1 MLTHLSEV
9 RTRLLIINMIVE
21 YLKVHERK
29 IIMTKIEACIFD
41 GSGVLINDVNTI
53 FNVSNKILEELR
65 INPVTFE
72 DFQSRTKIPFWEYY
86 KSFGLSEEEAKATDF
101 HFKRIYPLFAHD
113 VTLYP
118 EVKDVLQQLKSDDI
132 KIGMVTHLPK
142 VVILEHL
149 INLGIRGY
157 FDSIVTFDDTDEHKP
172 SPKPLLIALS
182 QMNVNPQN
190 AVFVGDMI
198 QDILTGKRAGVKT
211 IAMIRDDKPYQLKD
225 ELVKYN
231 PDYFVSNLTEILH
244 NGIIV

>member
-1 MLTHLSEV
+1 MV
-9 RTRLLIINMIVE
+9 VD
-21 YLKVHERK
+21 YLKVYERK

-41 GSGVLINDVNTI
+41 GSGVLINDVNAI

-86 KSFGLSEEEAKATDF
+86 KSFGLSEEKAKATDF
-101 HFKRIYPLFAHD
+101 HFKKFYPLFANG
-113 VTLYP
+113 VQLYP
-118 EVKDVLQQLKSDDI
+118 EVKDVLERLKSLDMKLGI
-132 KIGMVTHLPK
+132 VTHLPK
-142 VVILEHL
+142 SVFLTHL
-149 INLGIRGY
+149 QNFGIENL

-182 QMNVNPQN
+182 KMNVNPQN

-198 QDILTGKRAGVKT
+198 EDILTGKRAGVKT
-211 IAMIRDDKPYQLKD
+211 IAMIREDKPYQLKD

-231 PDYFVSNLTEILH
+231 PDYFVSNLSEILH
-244 NGIIV
+244 NGIII